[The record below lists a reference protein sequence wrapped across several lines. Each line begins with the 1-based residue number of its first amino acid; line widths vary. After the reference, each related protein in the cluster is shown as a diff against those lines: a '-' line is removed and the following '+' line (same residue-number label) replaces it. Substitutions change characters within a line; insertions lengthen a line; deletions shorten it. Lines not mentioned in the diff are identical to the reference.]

1 MKLFNNQIEQEKQSV
16 LRSSLLTPHSS
27 LIPLIVLLLTSISSA
42 MDVVTVKTGDSE
54 KTIEGE
60 IIVNAK
66 DGGIVI
72 RDAMNFLHPVTPDN
86 IVSKTSDD
94 RPFAYST
101 ASEIKEK
108 MLKELPS
115 GFKVF
120 ESKHYLI
127 FYETSEAFAR
137 WTAQLFENLHN
148 VFYNFWTSNGMKLSE
163 PSTPLIAII
172 FADSKE
178 YVRFCKDEL
187 GDAGDAIIGY
197 YSMESNRVNLFD
209 LTGADD
215 MNQRASSRVSEAA
228 KIRNLL
234 AQPDA
239 ARMVATIVHEAT
251 HQLAYNSGMQVRYA
265 DMPRWLSEGIAMYF
279 ETPNLK
285 SSSGW
290 ASLGKDNPARL
301 RLIKQRLP
309 RRNPEAIKMM
319 ITDDALFTNLEVA
332 QEAYAEA
339 WGLTW
344 LLIKRNPKKFV
355 EYLKIMSEKTP
366 FVWDSSEERMEEFEK
381 CFGSWEKVNQSFV
394 SVMKSKR
401 IPK

>member
-1 MKLFNNQIEQEKQSV
+1 MSHSLFPIPY
-16 LRSSLLTPHSS
+16 SLTA
-27 LIPLIVLLLTSISSA
+27 VFLLLTSFSFA
-42 MDVVTVKTGDSE
+42 MDIVTVKTDDSE

-72 RDAMNFLHPVTPDN
+72 RDAMNFLHPITPDN

-101 ASEIKEK
+101 APEIKEK

-172 FADSKE
+172 FADGKE

-197 YSMESNRVNLFD
+197 YSMQSNRVNLFD
-209 LTGADD
+209 LTGADY

-234 AQPDA
+234 AQPDS

-285 SSSGW
+285 MSSGW
-290 ASLGKDNPARL
+290 GSLGKDNPSRL

-319 ITDDALFTNLEVA
+319 ITDDALFTNLEIA
-332 QEAYAEA
+332 DEAYAEA

-381 CFGSWEKVNQSFV
+381 CFGSWVEINRAFV

-401 IPK
+401 IPR

>member
-1 MKLFNNQIEQEKQSV
+1 MSHSLFPIPY
-16 LRSSLLTPHSS
+16 SLTA
-27 LIPLIVLLLTSISSA
+27 VFLLLTSFASA
-42 MDVVTVKTGDSE
+42 LDVVPIKSDDSE

-178 YVRFCKDEL
+178 YVRFCKDDL
-187 GDAGDAIIGY
+187 GDAGAAIIGY
-197 YSMESNRVNLFD
+197 YSMQSNRVNLFD

-215 MNQRASSRVSEAA
+215 MNQHASKRVSDAA

-290 ASLGKDNPARL
+290 GSLGKDNPARL

-332 QEAYAEA
+332 EEAYAEA

-355 EYLKIMSEKTP
+355 EYLNIMSQKTP

-381 CFGSWEKVNQSFV
+381 CFGSWVKVNQSFV

-401 IPK
+401 LPR

>member
-1 MKLFNNQIEQEKQSV
+1 MSHSLFPIPY
-16 LRSSLLTPHSS
+16 SLTA
-27 LIPLIVLLLTSISSA
+27 VFLLLTSFASA
-42 MDVVTVKTGDSE
+42 MDIVTVKSDDSE

-72 RDAMNFLHPVTPDN
+72 RDAMNFLHPITPDN

-94 RPFAYST
+94 RPFAYYT

-108 MLKELPS
+108 ALKELPS

-187 GDAGDAIIGY
+187 GDAGASIIGY
-197 YSMESNRVNLFD
+197 YSMQSNRVNLFD

-285 SSSGW
+285 NSSGW
-290 ASLGKDNPARL
+290 GSLGKDNPARL

-319 ITDDALFTNLEVA
+319 ITDDALFTNLEIA
-332 QEAYAEA
+332 EEAYAEA

-355 EYLKIMSEKTP
+355 EYLNIMSQKTP
-366 FVWDSSEERMEEFEK
+366 FVWDTSEERMEEFEK
-381 CFGSWEKVNQSFV
+381 CFGSWVKVNQSFV

-401 IPK
+401 LPR

>member
-1 MKLFNNQIEQEKQSV
+1 MSHSLFPIPC
-16 LRSSLLTPHSS
+16 SLTA
-27 LIPLIVLLLTSISSA
+27 VFLLLTSFASA
-42 MDVVTVKTGDSE
+42 MDVVTVKTDDGE

-66 DGGIVI
+66 DGGIVL
-72 RDAMNFLHPVTPDN
+72 RDAMNFLHPITPDN

-94 RPFAYST
+94 RPFAYYS

-127 FYETSEAFAR
+127 FYDTSEAFAR
-137 WTAQLFENLHN
+137 WTAQLYERLHD
-148 VFYNFWTSNGMKLSE
+148 VFYNFWTSNGMKLSA

-172 FADSKE
+172 FADSQE
-178 YVRFCKDEL
+178 YARFCKDEL
-187 GDAGDAIIGY
+187 GEAGAAIIGY
-197 YSMESNRVNLFD
+197 YSMQSNRVNLFD

-215 MNQRASSRVSEAA
+215 MNQHASKRVSDAA

-279 ETPNLK
+279 ETPDLK
-285 SSSGW
+285 NSSGW
-290 ASLGKDNPARL
+290 GSLGKDNSSRL

-319 ITDDALFTNLEVA
+319 ITDDALFTNLEIA
-332 QEAYAEA
+332 EEAYAEA

-355 EYLKIMSEKTP
+355 QYLNVMSQKTP
-366 FVWDSSEERMEEFEK
+366 FVWDSSEERMEEFEQ
-381 CFGSWEKVNQSFV
+381 CFGSWVEINRTFVN
-394 SVMKSKR
+394 VMKSKR
-401 IPK
+401 LPR